1 MRRREFIASV
11 GCAAVAWPRTAR
23 SQPARTY
30 RIGVLG
36 SENTPNW
43 EGLRQGLR
51 DLGYIDGRN
60 VTIEWRWS
68 EGRTDRL
75 PSLAVELLDQGV
87 DVIVTSSTQAT
98 RAAKEATATIPIVMA
113 NGAYPDKIGLVDS
126 LARPGGNVTGMS
138 NLSPELL
145 GKRLELLK
153 EAVPKI
159 ARVAV
164 LMNSASP
171 IEPIGF
177 QELLAAAA
185 VVGLRMEPVE
195 VRNPEDFSSAFTSIA
210 SNRPDALYAFGNPVN
225 FKNRK
230 LIADFAAE
238 NRLPSIYEERLFVEV
253 GGLMSYAPSFTDL
266 FRRAATHVDK
276 ILKGAKAA
284 DLPIEQPTKFHFVI
298 NLKTAKA
305 LGITL
310 PPTLLDQAD
319 ELIE

>member
-1 MRRREFIASV
+1 
-11 GCAAVAWPRTAR
+11 
-23 SQPARTY
+23 
-30 RIGVLG
+30 
-36 SENTPNW
+36 
-43 EGLRQGLR
+43 LRG
-51 DLGYIDGRN
+51 LGYIDGRN
-60 VTIEWRWS
+60 VTIVWRWS

-138 NLSPELL
+138 NLSPQLL

-253 GGLMSYAPSFTDL
+253 GGLMSYAPSFIDL
-266 FRRAATHVDK
+266 FRRAATHVNK

-284 DLPIEQPTKFHFVI
+284 DLPIEQPTKFHFVV

>member
-1 MRRREFIASV
+1 M
-11 GCAAVAWPRTAR
+11 
-23 SQPARTY
+23 
-30 RIGVLG
+30 L
-36 SENTPNW
+36 
-43 EGLRQGLR
+43 
-51 DLGYIDGRN
+51 
-60 VTIEWRWS
+60 
-68 EGRTDRL
+68 
-75 PSLAVELLDQGV
+75 
-87 DVIVTSSTQAT
+87 
-98 RAAKEATATIPIVMA
+98 
-113 NGAYPDKIGLVDS
+113 
-126 LARPGGNVTGMS
+126 
-138 NLSPELL
+138 LL